1 MSTQEKIEVIE
12 RYSEEVMN
20 QGNLNAVDDL
30 LADDYV
36 HHTPPPGMEPNREGF
51 KAFVAAAH
59 SGLDNLT
66 LTANDIIVQ
75 GDKVAQRWTNTGVH
89 KGEFLG
95 IPPTGNQVEFSG
107 ISIYTVRDG
116 EIVED
121 WTHFDSMGLMQQL
134 GAAPAPEKG
143 SRKQ

>member
-12 RYSEEVMN
+12 RYTEEVMT
-20 QGNLNAVDDL
+20 QGNLDAVDEL

-36 HHTPPPGMEPNREGF
+36 HHTPPPGMEPDREGF

-59 SGLDNLT
+59 AGLHNLT
-66 LTANDIIVQ
+66 LTTDEIIVQ
-75 GDKVAQRWTNTGVH
+75 GNKVAQRWTNTAVH
-89 KGEFLG
+89 NGEFMG
-95 IPPTGNQVEFSG
+95 VPPTGNQVTFSG

-116 EIVED
+116 QIIED

-134 GAAPAPEKG
+134 GAAPTPE
-143 SRKQ
+143 S